1 MQQIPKYYWDSGL
14 FIAWFKDEKR
24 KPGEMEG
31 LAEVVSMI
39 DKKEAILVTSVITR
53 TEVLESS
60 LSKENKGEF
69 DKLFKRTNCKQVDV
83 DAPIS
88 ELAHDIR
95 EFCKNSTG
103 KNLKTPDSTHLAT
116 AIIYE
121 CHELHTFDEDD
132 MISLNGNVAG
142 HNLIICKPKGKQGV
156 LFT

>member
-24 KPGEMEG
+24 KPGEMQG

-53 TEVLESS
+53 TEVLEST
-60 LSKENKGEF
+60 LSDENKGMF

-83 DAPIS
+83 TAPIS

-103 KNLKTPDSTHLAT
+103 KNLGTPDSQHLAT
-116 AIIYE
+116 AIVYK
-121 CHELHTFDEDD
+121 CDELHTFDEDD
-132 MISLNGNVAG
+132 MTPLNGNVAG
-142 HNLIICKPKGKQGV
+142 HNLVICMPKGKQMV
-156 LFT
+156 MFV